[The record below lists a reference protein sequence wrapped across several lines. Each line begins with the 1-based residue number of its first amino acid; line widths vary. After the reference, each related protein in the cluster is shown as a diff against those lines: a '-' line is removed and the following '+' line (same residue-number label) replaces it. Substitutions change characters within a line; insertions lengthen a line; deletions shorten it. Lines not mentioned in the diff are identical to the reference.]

1 MVEAVFARMVAV
13 FGSIV
18 IDKLFDVTVSVPSET
33 STVILLVV
41 PRMAVPVITPEL
53 EIDAQL
59 GPLTSWY
66 ESESLSV
73 SDALTE
79 QLYALVSTPAPHDT
93 VLIVG
98 LLFSAMEIFEL
109 VTVS

>member
-1 MVEAVFARMVAV
+1 
-13 FGSIV
+13 
-18 IDKLFDVTVSVPSET
+18 
-33 STVILLVV
+33 
-41 PRMAVPVITPEL
+41 MAVPAITPEL

-66 ESESLSV
+66 ESNHCRCQTR
-73 SDALTE
+73 DRTAI
-79 QLYALVSTPAPHDT
+79 ALVSHLPHDT

-98 LLFSAMEIFEL
+98 LLFNAMEIFEL